1 MRSVAPGPTPS
12 ADAHTDDRPAASPV
26 LSPCV
31 RMCTLDDD
39 DVCVG
44 CGRTLDD
51 IKGWIAM
58 PDEGKRACIEQGHA
72 RLTAMGLPIRT
83 GPDLPGR
90 R

>member
-1 MRSVAPGPTPS
+1 MRSAAPAPTPS
-12 ADAHTDDRPAASPV
+12 ADPDPASPV